1 MTDGTVQGAQ
11 GTQVADGAQGAQGA
25 QGGAQAGATAAGGAA
40 AAPWYQG
47 KVDPTTI
54 GFWQNKGL
62 KIDDPVA
69 VAAGLT
75 KHYQEAERFIGAP
88 PDELI
93 RVPKPNAAEADVR
106 SYWGRIG
113 VPAEP
118 KDYDLSG
125 VKFSDG
131 KELELGYADSVRA
144 ALHAGRVP
152 KQYAPDVVKS
162 LVKIEEGKAA
172 AKLAERTAVIQSE
185 TEKLD
190 RNWGNRKDINTVIAK
205 TALQRLAQ
213 AAGIT
218 DKEAVAAWDA
228 LGTLG
233 GIGGADAWEMLR
245 IIGSRMGEA
254 PYVSSEQS
262 GMSGTMSAAQAAA
275 EIESLKRDEAFRQR
289 LLKGDTESKR
299 KWDNLHK
306 VRDAHL
312 TMTRVA

>member
-1 MTDGTVQGAQ
+1 MNDTT
-11 GTQVADGAQGAQGA
+11 
-25 QGGAQAGATAAGGAA
+25 TAPAPAPA
-40 AAPWYQG
+40 PSPAPAPAPSPAPSAPWYEG
-47 KVDPTTI
+47 KVDSTTI

-131 KELELGYADSVRA
+131 TELEQVFTDSVRA

-162 LVKIEEGKAA
+162 LVKIEEAQAA
-172 AKLAERTAVIQSE
+172 AELAERTAVIQRE
-185 TEKLD
+185 TEALD
-190 RNWGNRKDINTVIAK
+190 RNWGTHKAINLAVAQ
-205 TALQRLAQ
+205 TALQRLGE
-213 AAGIT
+213 AAGLT
-218 DKEAVAAWDA
+218 VEQTNAAWDA
-228 LGTLG
+228 LSKVG
-233 GIGGADAWEMLR
+233 GVGAASTMEMLR
-245 IIGSRMGEA
+245 VIGSRMGEA
-254 PYVSSEQS
+254 PYVGSEQS
-262 GMSGTMSAAQAAA
+262 GMGGTMSAAQAAA

-312 TMTRVA
+312 TMSRVA

>member
-1 MTDGTVQGAQ
+1 MNE
-11 GTQVADGAQGAQGA
+11 
-25 QGGAQAGATAAGGAA
+25 TASAPAPAPAPPPAPAPAPGPAPPAA
-40 AAPWYQG
+40 WYEG
-47 KVDPTTI
+47 KVDPATI

-93 RVPKPNAAEADVR
+93 RVPKPNAAEADMR

-118 KDYDLSG
+118 KDYDLST
-125 VKFSDG
+125 VKSAEG
-131 KELELGYADSVRA
+131 KELEPSYSDSIRA

-152 KQYAPDVVKS
+152 KQYAADAAKG
-162 LVKIEEGKAA
+162 LVKIRDDERA
-172 AKLAERTAVIQSE
+172 AKLAEKTAHIQQE

-190 RNWGNRKDINTVIAK
+190 RNWGTRKDINTVIAR
-205 TALQRLAQ
+205 TALERLGE
-213 AAGIT
+213 AAGLT
-218 DKEAVAAWDA
+218 PERRAAAWDA
-228 LGTLG
+228 LSTLG

-254 PYVSSEQS
+254 PYVGSEQL
-262 GMSGTMSAAQAAA
+262 GMGGTMSAAQAAA
-275 EIESLKRDEAFRQR
+275 EIESLKRDEAFRAR

-312 TMTRVA
+312 IMSRVA